1 MSLRRRKKSAPAR
14 AASLAGDYLKIK
26 AVSKTAKGAGKAAEK
41 TAKGVVAY
49 KGTKGLVKRLPW
61 VAGAVAGVAA
71 AVVGVK
77 ALRGG
82 GGQPAPTT

>member
-14 AASLAGDYLKIK
+14 AASLAGDYLKFK
-26 AVSKTAKGAGKAAEK
+26 AVSKTAKGAGK

-61 VAGAVAGVAA
+61 VAGAGVAIAA
-71 AVVGVK
+71 AVAGIK

-82 GGQPAPTT
+82 GEPATG

>member
-14 AASLAGDYLKIK
+14 AASVAGDYLKIK
-26 AVSKTAKGAGKAAEK
+26 AVSKTAKGAGKAAGK

-49 KGTKGLVKRLPW
+49 KGTKGVVKRLPW
-61 VAGAVAGVAA
+61 IAGAGAAIAAGV
-71 AVVGVK
+71 VGAK

-82 GGQPAPTT
+82 GGEPATG

>member
-14 AASLAGDYLKIK
+14 AASVAGDYLKVK
-26 AVSKTAKGAGKAAEK
+26 AVSKTAKGAGKTASK

-49 KGTKGLVKRLPW
+49 TGTKGVVKRLPW

-71 AVVGVK
+71 AIVGVK

-82 GGQPAPTT
+82 SGEPATS

>member
-14 AASLAGDYLKIK
+14 AASLAGDYLKVK
-26 AVSKTAKGAGKAAEK
+26 AVSKTAKGAGKAAGK

-49 KGTKGLVKRLPW
+49 KGTKGVVKRLPW
-61 VAGAVAGVAA
+61 VAGAVAGIA
-71 AVVGVK
+71 AVFVGAK

-82 GGQPAPTT
+82 GEPAPTT

>member
-1 MSLRRRKKSAPAR
+1 MSLRRRKKTAPAR
-14 AASLAGDYLKIK
+14 AASLAGDYLKVK
-26 AVSKTAKGAGKAAEK
+26 AVSKTAKGAGKAAGK

-61 VAGAVAGVAA
+61 VAGAVAAIVA
-71 AVVGVK
+71 AVVGAK

-82 GGQPAPTT
+82 GEQPATS

>member
-1 MSLRRRKKSAPAR
+1 MSLRRRKKSTPAR
-14 AASLAGDYLKIK
+14 AASLAGDYLKVK
-26 AVSKTAKGAGKAAEK
+26 AVSKTAKGAGKTASK

-61 VAGAVAGVAA
+61 VAGAGVAIA
-71 AVVGVK
+71 AAIAGAK

-82 GGQPAPTT
+82 GEPATS